1 MAISELVQII
11 TLFFVAGA
19 LILSLWQ
26 GRQMLRQTMAMTGD
40 LFNDVSTTLMETHTD
55 QRTTFFLQDPELLA
69 WYLEVRGYRSTTP
82 FENKQRLY
90 ALVKF
95 DTLESI
101 HLGHTKGT
109 IDEPM
114 WQGWLRVL
122 EVDLQ
127 VPAFYDVWENG
138 RQFYEASFAEL
149 IDSIFKRQTAS
160 KMESDASSEYKAVG
174 QCEHP
179 CKTE

>member
-1 MAISELVQII
+1 MKIGDVVQILS
-11 TLFFVAGA
+11 LFFVAGA

-26 GRQMLRQTMAMTGD
+26 GRQMLRQTAAMTGD
-40 LFNDVSTTLMETHTD
+40 LFNDVSTSLMEVHTD
-55 QRTTFFLQDPELLA
+55 QRTTFFLNDPELLA
-69 WYLEVRGYRSTTP
+69 WHLKSRGYRSTTP
-82 FENKQRLY
+82 AENKQRLY

-95 DTLESI
+95 DTHESI
-101 HLGHTKGT
+101 HLRHVKGT

-127 VPAFYDVWENG
+127 VPIFLDVWENG

-149 IDSIFKRQTAS
+149 VDATFKRQTP
-160 KMESDASSEYKAVG
+160 KEIESPVSGQSKAVAS
-174 QCEHP
+174 ETP
-179 CKTE
+179 V

>member
-1 MAISELVQII
+1 LLTLLQEVAVTISDWVQIL

-40 LFNDVSTTLMETHTD
+40 LFNDVSTSLMETHTD
-55 QRTTFFLQDPELLA
+55 QRTTFFLHDPELLA
-69 WYLEVRGYRSTTP
+69 WHLESRGYRSTTP

-95 DTLESI
+95 DTHESI
-101 HLGHTKGT
+101 HLRHARGT

-114 WQGWLRVL
+114 WNGWLQVL
-122 EVDLQ
+122 NVDLQ
-127 VPAFYDVWENG
+127 VPIFADVWENG
-138 RQFYEASFAEL
+138 RQFYEESFAEL
-149 IDSIFKRQTAS
+149 VDSILRRR
-160 KMESDASSEYKAVG
+160 AVEQMG
-174 QCEHP
+174 SVTQ
-179 CKTE
+179 